1 LFNIYNC
8 ALGGATNHRSL
19 LTSSVVVVILVRQA
33 LNVCPGKVHVHPF
46 KKKASGELSK
56 KKASGT
62 RYSIWRHGSLKVA
75 TARCHRSICTI
86 GRQQQWENRECTECR
101 TEQLPTCIRSGR
113 ASGRGISISC
123 RLLASNSIRLGRCWT
138 PLLEGP
144 SGRKHQ
150 SSTCHVVLT
159 GKLTPD
165 CCVVCMVELNVRVR
179 ALARPP
185 RSAMAGSKRKL
196 RLAAMAEQA
205 NARGSSQTLTP
216 WPGTRGRARCA
227 CV

>member
-1 LFNIYNC
+1 VNF
-8 ALGGATNHRSL
+8 
-19 LTSSVVVVILVRQA
+19 Q
-33 LNVCPGKVHVHPF
+33 
-46 KKKASGELSK
+46 KKRLAG
-56 KKASGT
+56 
-62 RYSIWRHGSLKVA
+62 HGSLKVA

-150 SSTCHVVLT
+150 SSTCHAVLT

-165 CCVVCMVELNVRVR
+165 CRVVCMVELNVRVR

-205 NARGSSQTLTP
+205 NTRGSSQTLTP